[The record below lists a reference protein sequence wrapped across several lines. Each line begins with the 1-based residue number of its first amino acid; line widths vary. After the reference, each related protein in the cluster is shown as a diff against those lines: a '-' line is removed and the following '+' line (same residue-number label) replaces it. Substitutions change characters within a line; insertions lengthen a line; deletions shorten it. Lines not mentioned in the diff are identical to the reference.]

1 MQLNFAQLLTIFISS
16 VFVYNVILS
25 RFLGLCSFIAISK
38 ETKPALAISLAVM
51 FVIVMSSMITWA
63 IYNYLLIP
71 FDLEYLRT
79 ISFILV
85 IAAFVQLVE
94 MVIKKVSPAM
104 YRFFGIYLPLITV
117 NCAVLGVAVLN
128 SDMFFLEGKAVP
140 GSFIYSLFQ
149 GLCVGIGYTVAML
162 LMSGIRERLEFC
174 DVPEAMKDFP
184 LGFVIAAIMSLS
196 FMGFNGFKF

>member
-1 MQLNFAQLLTIFISS
+1 MNITQFLTIFISA

-38 ETKPALAISLAVM
+38 ETKPALAMSLAVM
-51 FVIVMSSMITWA
+51 FVTTMSSIITWL
-63 IYNYLLIP
+63 IYRFLLIP
-71 FDLEYLRT
+71 FGLAYLRT

-94 MVIKKVSPAM
+94 MVIRKVSPPM

-128 SDMFFLEGKAVP
+128 SDMFFINGKVLP
-140 GSFIYSLFQ
+140 GSFIYSTFQ
-149 GLCVGIGYTVAML
+149 GICVGLGYTLAML
-162 LMSGIRERLEFC
+162 LMSGIRERLDLC
-174 DVPEAMKDFP
+174 NVPRALKDFP
-184 LGFVIAAIMSLS
+184 LAFIIAAIMSMS
-196 FMGFNGFKF
+196 FMGFNGFRF